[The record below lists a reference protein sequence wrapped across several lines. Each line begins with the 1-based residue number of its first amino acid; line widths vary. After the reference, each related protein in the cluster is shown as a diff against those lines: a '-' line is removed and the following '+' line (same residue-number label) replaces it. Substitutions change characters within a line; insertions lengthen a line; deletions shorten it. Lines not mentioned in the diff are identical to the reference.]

1 MDANNNPIDPA
12 PNIEIVTGAT
22 GDTGGGGGC
31 SDELYIGCSCDE
43 NVDDAVDILGAV
55 VVIVDGRALRFIMDG
70 NVSLQLL

>member
-12 PNIEIVTGAT
+12 PSIEIVTGAT
-22 GDTGGGGGC
+22 AVATGGGC

-43 NVDDAVDILGAV
+43 NVDDAVDLLGA